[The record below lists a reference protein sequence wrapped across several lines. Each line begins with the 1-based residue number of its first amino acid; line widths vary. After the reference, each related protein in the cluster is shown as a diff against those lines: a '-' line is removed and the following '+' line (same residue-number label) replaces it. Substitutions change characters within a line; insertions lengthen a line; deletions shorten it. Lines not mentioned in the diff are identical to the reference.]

1 MIYTVA
7 NLKGGPGKTT
17 TSMFLAAGLDQRGS
31 KVTLV
36 DADAQGSALSWAE
49 KTEPRFLTVA
59 MPTRTIHTQIGHL
72 LADPSDDVVID
83 TPPQG
88 RLVISSAIRAAAT
101 AASGGIVIVP
111 VQPTTGDIDQLGE
124 TMELIKDSAGLDQ
137 VRVVI
142 LLTRVLARTKALRQI
157 RESLAEGGLEILQA
171 EVRQSQALALAHGA
185 PITDLG
191 DYADVLTE
199 LTEKVPAA

>member
-17 TSMFLAAGLDQRGS
+17 TSMFLAAGLDQRGR
-31 KVTLV
+31 KVTLI

-59 MPTRTIHTQIGHL
+59 MPTRTIHTQVGHL
-72 LADPSDDVVID
+72 LADPTDDAVID

-101 AASGGIVIVP
+101 SAGGGIVIVP

-124 TMELIKDSAGLDQ
+124 TIELISESAGLDE

-157 RESLAEGGLEILQA
+157 RESLTASGLEMLQS
-171 EVRQSQALALAHGA
+171 EVRQSQVLALAHGT

-191 DYADVLTE
+191 DYANVLDE
-199 LTEKVPAA
+199 LTEKVSAA

>member
-17 TSMFLAAGLDQRGS
+17 TSMFLAAGLDQRGR
-31 KVTLV
+31 KVTLI

-59 MPTRTIHTQIGHL
+59 MPTKTIHAQIGHL
-72 LADPSDDVVID
+72 LAAPDDDAVID

-88 RLVISSAIRAAAT
+88 RLVIGSAIRAAAT
-101 AASGGIVIVP
+101 ATNGGIVIVP
-111 VQPTTGDIDQLGE
+111 VQPTTSDIDQLAE
-124 TMELIKDSAGLDQ
+124 TMELINDSAGLDQ

-157 RESLAEGGLEILQA
+157 RESLAASGLEILQA

-191 DYADVLTE
+191 DYADVLAE

>member
-17 TSMFLAAGLDQRGS
+17 TSMFLAAGLDQRGR
-31 KVTLV
+31 KVTLI

-49 KTEPRFLTVA
+49 KTEPGFLTVA
-59 MPTRTIHTQIGHL
+59 MPTRTIHTQVGHL
-72 LADPSDDVVID
+72 LADPSDVAVID
-83 TPPQG
+83 TPPHG
-88 RLVISSAIRAAAT
+88 RLVIGSAIRAAAT
-101 AASGGIVIVP
+101 AAGGGIVIVP

-124 TMELIKDSAGLDQ
+124 TMQLISDSAGLDQ

-157 RESLAEGGLEILQA
+157 RESLTASGLEILHA

-191 DYADVLTE
+191 DYADVLAE

>member
-17 TSMFLAAGLDQRGS
+17 TSMFLAAGLDQRGR

-36 DADAQGSALSWAE
+36 DADAQGSALSWDE